1 MAAVDLVEDCRS
13 VVLRHGAESPTAG
26 GAPEKFSTAGA
37 HFEAQKALTV
47 QNVGGYDA
55 LTAPN

>member
-1 MAAVDLVEDCRS
+1 